1 MEREELKA
9 IIKKIVTDKYG
20 GAETEIPIG
29 VSNRHIHLTEKD
41 YNQLFP
47 NEPIQVKKWLK
58 QPGEFAAEQTLT
70 VVSERGELKRVRILG
85 PLRKFSQ
92 VELSKTDARMLGMKI
107 PIRVSSDIE
116 GTPGIKLV
124 SKHSEIFLPKGAI
137 VAKRHIHLPESVAN
151 EYGVKQGDEVSV
163 LVGSEI
169 RSLVLNHCTIRVNNQ
184 FIPEMHIDTD
194 EANAADIAGDSFAK
208 IIKS

>member
-107 PIRVSSDIE
+107 PIRVSGDIE
-116 GTPGIKLV
+116 GTSGIKLV

-169 RSLVLNHCTIRVNNQ
+169 RSLVLNNCTIRVNNQ

>member
-1 MEREELKA
+1 MKREELKA

-107 PIRVSSDIE
+107 PIRVSGDIE
-116 GTPGIKLV
+116 GTSGIKLV

-169 RSLVLNHCTIRVNNQ
+169 RSLVLNNCTIRVNNQ

>member
-1 MEREELKA
+1 MEREELKSL
-9 IIKKIVTDKYG
+9 IKKIVADTIN

-29 VSNRHIHLTEKD
+29 VSNRHIHLTESD

-70 VVSERGELKRVRILG
+70 VVSGKGELKSVRILG

-92 VELSKTDARMLGMKI
+92 VELSKTDVRMLGLQI
-107 PIRVSSDIE
+107 PIRISGDIE

-124 SKHSEIFLPKGAI
+124 SKTRELTLPKGVI
-137 VAKRHIHLPESVAN
+137 VAKRHIHLPENVAA

-163 LVGSEI
+163 EVGSEL
-169 RSLVLNHCTIRVNNQ
+169 RSLILHHCTIRVNNQ

-194 EANAADIAGDSFAK
+194 EANAADIAGNAFAK
-208 IIKS
+208 IIKP

>member
-9 IIKKIVTDKYG
+9 IIKQIVVEKIG

-29 VSNRHIHLTEKD
+29 VSNRHIHLTEND

-70 VVSERGELKRVRILG
+70 VVSEKGELQRVRILG

-92 VELSKTDARMLGMKI
+92 VELSKTDARMLGMNI
-107 PIRVSSDIE
+107 PIRVSGDIE
-116 GTPGIKLV
+116 RTPGIKLV
-124 SKHSEIFLPKGAI
+124 SKHSEIYLPKGAI
-137 VAKRHIHLPESVAN
+137 IAKRHIHLPESVAN

-163 LVGSEI
+163 LVGSEM
-169 RSLVLNHCTIRVNNQ
+169 RSLVLNHCTIRVNDQ

-194 EANAADIAGDSFAK
+194 EANAADIAGTSFAK

>member
-9 IIKKIVTDKYG
+9 IIKQIVTDKLSSV
-20 GAETEIPIG
+20 ETEIPIG
-29 VSNRHIHLTEKD
+29 VSNRHIHLTEND

-70 VVSERGELKRVRILG
+70 VVSEKGELHRVRILG

-107 PIRVSSDIE
+107 PIRVSGDID

-124 SKHSEIFLPKGAI
+124 SKHSEICLPKGAI

-163 LVGSEI
+163 LVGSEM

-194 EANAADIAGDSFAK
+194 EANAADIAGTCFAK

>member
-1 MEREELKA
+1 MLPSK
-9 IIKKIVTDKYG
+9 
-20 GAETEIPIG
+20 P
-29 VSNRHIHLTEKD
+29 LL
-41 YNQLFP
+41 LF
-47 NEPIQVKKWLK
+47 QK
-58 QPGEFAAEQTLT
+58 
-70 VVSERGELKRVRILG
+70 GELHRVRILG

-107 PIRVSSDIE
+107 PIRVSGDIE

-124 SKHSEIFLPKGAI
+124 SKHSEICLPKGAI

-151 EYGVKQGDEVSV
+151 EFGVKQGDEVSV
-163 LVGSEI
+163 LVGSEM

-194 EANAADIAGDSFAK
+194 EANAADIAGTNFAK
-208 IIKS
+208 

>member
-9 IIKKIVTDKYG
+9 IIKKIVTDKLNV
-20 GAETEIPIG
+20 AETEIPIG

-47 NEPIQVKKWLK
+47 DEPIQVKKWLK

-70 VVSERGELKRVRILG
+70 VVSDKGELQRVRILG

-107 PIRVSSDIE
+107 PIRVSGDIE

-124 SKHSEIFLPKGAI
+124 SKYGEVCLSKGAI
-137 VAKRHIHLPESVAN
+137 IAKRHIHLPESVAN
-151 EYGVKQGDEVSV
+151 EYGVKQGEEVSV

-169 RSLVLNHCTIRVNNQ
+169 RSVVLNHCTIRINNQ
-184 FIPEMHIDTD
+184 FILEMHIDTD

>member
-9 IIKKIVTDKYG
+9 IIKKIVTDKLNV
-20 GAETEIPIG
+20 AETEIPIG

-47 NEPIQVKKWLK
+47 DEPIQVKKWLK

-70 VVSERGELKRVRILG
+70 VVSDKGELQRVRILG

-92 VELSKTDARMLGMKI
+92 VELSKTDARMLGMRI
-107 PIRVSSDIE
+107 PIRVSGDIE

-124 SKHSEIFLPKGAI
+124 SKYREVCLPKGAI
-137 VAKRHIHLPESVAN
+137 IAKRHIHLPESVAN
-151 EYGVKQGDEVSV
+151 EYGVKQGEEVSV

-169 RSLVLNHCTIRVNNQ
+169 RSVVLNHCTIRINNQ

>member
-9 IIKKIVTDKYG
+9 IIKQIVAEKFG

-29 VSNRHIHLTEKD
+29 VSNRHIHLTEND

-70 VVSERGELKRVRILG
+70 VVSEKGELQRVRILG

-92 VELSKTDARMLGMKI
+92 VELSKTDARMLGMNI
-107 PIRVSSDIE
+107 PIRVSGDIE

-124 SKHSEIFLPKGAI
+124 SKYSEINLPKGAI
-137 VAKRHIHLPESVAN
+137 IAKRHIHLPESVAN

-163 LVGSEI
+163 LVGSEM

-194 EANAADIAGDSFAK
+194 EANAADIAGTSFAK

>member
-9 IIKKIVTDKYG
+9 IIKKIVTDKLNV
-20 GAETEIPIG
+20 AETEIPIG

-70 VVSERGELKRVRILG
+70 VVSDKGELQRVRILG

-107 PIRVSSDIE
+107 PIRVSGDIE
-116 GTPGIKLV
+116 GTPSIKLV
-124 SKHSEIFLPKGAI
+124 SKYGEVCLPKGAI
-137 VAKRHIHLPESVAN
+137 IAKRHIHLPESVAN
-151 EYGVKQGDEVSV
+151 EYGVKQGEEVSV

-169 RSLVLNHCTIRVNNQ
+169 RSVVLNHCTIRINNQ

>member
-9 IIKKIVTDKYG
+9 IIKQIVTDKLSG
-20 GAETEIPIG
+20 VETEIPIG
-29 VSNRHIHLTEKD
+29 VSNRHIHLTEND

-70 VVSERGELKRVRILG
+70 VVSEKGELQRVRILG

-107 PIRVSSDIE
+107 PIRVSGDID

-124 SKHSEIFLPKGAI
+124 SKYSEICLPKGAI

-151 EYGVKQGDEVSV
+151 EFGVKQGDEVSV
-163 LVGSEI
+163 LVGSEM

-194 EANAADIAGDSFAK
+194 EANAADIAGTCFAK

>member
-9 IIKKIVTDKYG
+9 IIKKIVTDKLNV
-20 GAETEIPIG
+20 AETEIPIG

-47 NEPIQVKKWLK
+47 DEPIQVKKWLK

-70 VVSERGELKRVRILG
+70 VVSDKGELQRVRILG

-107 PIRVSSDIE
+107 PIRVSGDIE
-116 GTPGIKLV
+116 GTPSIKLV
-124 SKHSEIFLPKGAI
+124 SKYGEVCLPKGAI
-137 VAKRHIHLPESVAN
+137 IAKRHIHLPESVAN
-151 EYGVKQGDEVSV
+151 EYGVKQGEEVSV

-169 RSLVLNHCTIRVNNQ
+169 RSVVLNHCTIRINNQ

>member
-9 IIKKIVTDKYG
+9 IIKKIVTDKLNV
-20 GAETEIPIG
+20 AETEIPIG

-47 NEPIQVKKWLK
+47 DEPIQVKKWLK

-70 VVSERGELKRVRILG
+70 VVSDKDELQRVRILG

-107 PIRVSSDIE
+107 PIRVSGDIE

-124 SKHSEIFLPKGAI
+124 SKYGEVCLPKGAI
-137 VAKRHIHLPESVAN
+137 IAKRHIHLPESVAN
-151 EYGVKQGDEVSV
+151 EYGVKQGEEVSV

-169 RSLVLNHCTIRVNNQ
+169 RSVVLNHCTIRINNQ